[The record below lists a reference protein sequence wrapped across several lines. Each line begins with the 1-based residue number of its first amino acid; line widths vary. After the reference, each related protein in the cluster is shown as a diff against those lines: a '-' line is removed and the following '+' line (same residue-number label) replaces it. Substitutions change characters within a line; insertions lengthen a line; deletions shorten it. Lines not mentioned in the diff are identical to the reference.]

1 MDGSS
6 RENVS
11 RADDIRAG
19 VAAVESRIAAA
30 CARAGR
36 AREDVKLV
44 AVSKTFPATD
54 VDHVIAAGIA
64 DVGENKVQE
73 ARDKKPSVAGN
84 TRWHLIGHLQSN
96 KAKDAVRLF
105 DVIQSVDSVEL
116 AEKIAR
122 AAEGR
127 FLGVPRGSSEFLGNR
142 DPRNS
147 EEPEEPEELRQEILL
162 QVNIGRE
169 SQKSGAEPEGVAELV
184 RRIRGLPSLRLSGLM
199 AIPPAGEP
207 EEVRPYFRA
216 LRAMR
221 DDLGLSE
228 LSMGMTDDFEVAI
241 EEGATIVRVGRA
253 IFGSR

>member
-1 MDGSS
+1 MDGWS

-11 RADDIRAG
+11 RADEIRAG
-19 VAAVESRIAAA
+19 LAALETRIAAA
-30 CARAGR
+30 CARSGR
-36 AREDVKLV
+36 ARDGVKLV
-44 AVSKTFPATD
+44 AVTKTFPATD
-54 VDHVIAAGIA
+54 VEHVIAAGIT

-73 ARDKKPSVAGN
+73 TRDKKPSVNGTA
-84 TRWHLIGHLQSN
+84 RWHLIGHLQSN

-105 DVIQSVDSVEL
+105 DVIQTVDSSEL

-122 AAEGR
+122 AAESAGK
-127 FLGVPRGSSEFLGNR
+127 
-142 DPRNS
+142 
-147 EEPEEPEELRQEILL
+147 RQELLL

-169 SQKSGAEPEGVAELV
+169 PQKSGVAPEDVAELV
-184 RRIRGLPSLRLSGLM
+184 RRIGAMPSLRLSGLM

-207 EEVRPYFRA
+207 EDVRPYFRE

-221 DDLGLSE
+221 DDLGLAE

-241 EEGATIVRVGRA
+241 EEGATILRVGRA

>member
-1 MDGSS
+1 MGGWS

-11 RADDIRAG
+11 QAKGRPDEIRAG
-19 VAAVESRIAAA
+19 VAAVEARIAAA

-36 AREDVKLV
+36 ARGDVKLV

-84 TRWHLIGHLQSN
+84 ARWHLIGHLQSN

-105 DVIQSVDSVEL
+105 DVIQSVASIEL

-122 AAEGR
+122 AAESAGKQ
-127 FLGVPRGSSEFLGNR
+127 
-142 DPRNS
+142 
-147 EEPEEPEELRQEILL
+147 QEILL

-184 RRIRGLPSLRLSGLM
+184 RRISGLPSLRLSGLM

-207 EEVRPYFRA
+207 EEVRPFFRA